1 MGSVRIDDNEMNVM
15 RRVFKVLEDSS
26 DDEARRIIGYLW
38 MRYNSPQPVSQL
50 RSSDELRNVG
60 HVQPPILKQ

>member
-15 RRVFKVLEDSS
+15 RRVVKVLEDSS

-38 MRYNSPQPVSQL
+38 MRYNSTPQVPQL
-50 RSSDELRNVG
+50 RSHDELRSGN
-60 HVQPPILKQ
+60 VQPPILKQ

>member
-15 RRVFKVLEDSS
+15 RRVVKVLEESS

-38 MRYNSPQPVSQL
+38 MRYNSTPQSLQV
-50 RSSDELRNVG
+50 RSCND
-60 HVQPPILKQ
+60 VQPPILKQ